1 MVLTLNNFIEDLFF
15 TQIVS
20 VSEFLSSNLVLEINN
35 TLNEIYKI
43 SCSFFLLLIFIIIL
57 IISILTILVFV
68 SEAKTVISVKM
79 DNLPN
84 SGNSNNDNGSN
95 ESSRKRKSD
104 DSGNEGSSPKH
115 MKVGYFER
123 EKENYRN
130 VYKIKI
136 NNRYEP
142 TQTGRKIEYC
152 CSKEQLYDSFD
163 DLYTKYVEYR
173 KNGIDIKWDRL
184 SEANLATYEKYPLG
198 NRSQSWL
205 DLDDFYQDIN
215 IKMDMAIKKYA
226 YLQSKNKSTLFLNE
240 NKHIGSNIKNL
251 IVDHKSKQVKDSPE
265 NFSKYMEILESLSSK
280 K

>member
-1 MVLTLNNFIEDLFF
+1 MFLTLNNYIEDLFF

-20 VSEFLSSNLVLEINN
+20 VSVFLSSNLVLEINN
-35 TLNEIYKI
+35 TLNEI

-104 DSGNEGSSPKH
+104 DSGNEGSSPKC

-123 EKENYRN
+123 EKEKYRN
-130 VYKIKI
+130 IYKIKI
-136 NNRYEP
+136 NNKYEP
-142 TQTGRKIEYC
+142 TRTGRKIEYGC
-152 CSKEQLYDSFD
+152 PKEELYDTFD

-184 SEANLATYEKYPLG
+184 SEANLVTYEKYPLG

-205 DLDDFYQDIN
+205 DLDNFYQDIFK
-215 IKMDMAIKKYA
+215 KMDIASDKYTR
-226 YLQSKNKSTLFLNE
+226 LQSKNKSTLFVNE

-251 IVDHKSKQVKDSPE
+251 LVDQKSKQVKDSPE
-265 NFSKYMEILESLSSK
+265 NFSKYIEIIESIRNK